1 MRTMSSCQLSLAH
14 HTLDLTLPTL
24 CSKTRGFIEYE
35 RGAAPY
41 RDVSQRTADFQE
53 IYTPVD
59 EQRLAT
65 QGARCMNC
73 GVPFCHQKGTF
84 PFRTQSILVL
94 AVAWFSPFPSY
105 VSDAFIVS

>member
-1 MRTMSSCQLSLAH
+1 LSVV
-14 HTLDLTLPTL
+14 

-41 RDVSQRTADFQE
+41 RDVGQRVVDFKE
-53 IYTPVD
+53 IYTPAD

-73 GVPFCHQKGTF
+73 GVPFCHQKGK
-84 PFRTQSILVL
+84 SVM
-94 AVAWFSPFPSY
+94 
-105 VSDAFIVS
+105 